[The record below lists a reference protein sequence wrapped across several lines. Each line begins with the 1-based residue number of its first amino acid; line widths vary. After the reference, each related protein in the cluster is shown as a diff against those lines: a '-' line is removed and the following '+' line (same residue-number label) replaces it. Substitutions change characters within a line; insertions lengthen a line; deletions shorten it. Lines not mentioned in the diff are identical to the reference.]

1 MRSQRDVCLITD
13 SENEDRQKII
23 NVDIGRS
30 DLFRTATIVK
40 RPFYAILSKPAR
52 ANSTISVCIFFFK

>member
-40 RPFYAILSKPAR
+40 GLIMLFCQNLHVRIAQFPYISFFSK
-52 ANSTISVCIFFFK
+52 